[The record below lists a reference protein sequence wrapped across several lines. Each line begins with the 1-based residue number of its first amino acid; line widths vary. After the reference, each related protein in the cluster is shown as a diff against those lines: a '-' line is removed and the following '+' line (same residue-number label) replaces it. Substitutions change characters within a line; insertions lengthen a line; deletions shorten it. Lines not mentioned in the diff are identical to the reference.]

1 MLANSLSLLRMGLV
15 PLLLWSLHRDDS
27 GLSWL
32 PPGLLLAA
40 AATDWLDGVAARR
53 LGQASRL
60 GRILDPLADKLLVGC
75 VGIALVYWRG
85 FPLWLVA
92 LQLFRDAAI
101 VAAGLLLL
109 RSRAMVLAASW
120 AGKLATACMLLTVFS
135 YLCDLG
141 EALRILATYAT
152 AALLLFS
159 SVGYGRSL
167 LRVMRTPAG
176 QGHGA

>member
-15 PLLLWSLHRDDS
+15 PCLLWSLHRDDN

-32 PPGLLLAA
+32 PPALLLAA
-40 AATDWLDGVAARR
+40 AATDWLDGAAARR
-53 LGQASRL
+53 LGQVSRL

-75 VGIALVYWRG
+75 LGVALVYWRG

-101 VAAGLLLL
+101 LAAGLFLL
-109 RSRAMVLAASW
+109 RSRGMVLAASR
-120 AGKLATACMLLTVFS
+120 AGKLATVCMFLTVFS
-135 YLCDLG
+135 YLFDLG
-141 EALRILATYAT
+141 EAPRALAAYAT
-152 AALLLFS
+152 AAVLLFS

-167 LRVMRTPAG
+167 RRVTSTPAP
-176 QGHGA
+176 QDS